1 MSKAE
6 ENYKYALN
14 KDKYDSEVVEAVDKK
29 SLKKKDANTVNKIQ
43 EMMRKEKEEQKKK
56 SKDSFGLKQMSSE
69 ALKAKFRNGEL
80 EAVSDVTRDGA
91 QEVRNPKTGKKYTIR
106 VTNPNRDIVTSE
118 NRDEYMAKKLKLAN
132 KQEPVYKEE

>member
-14 KDKYDSEVVEAVDKK
+14 KDKYDSEVTEAVDKK

-43 EMMRKEKEEQKKK
+43 EMMRKEKEERRKKK
-56 SKDSFGLKQMSSE
+56 S
-69 ALKAKFRNGEL
+69 R
-80 EAVSDVTRDGA
+80 
-91 QEVRNPKTGKKYTIR
+91 EV
-106 VTNPNRDIVTSE
+106 VTSE